1 KEVMELFEACMTNG
15 VIESLR
21 VDPVGV
27 TSKTKCFKKP
37 PRRSI
42 KRKKFKWKIKKEKL
56 KSDPED
62 RCSWLVGREVAPLK
76 RVNKRSWV
84 ESKMKYP

>member
-1 KEVMELFEACMTNG
+1 
-15 VIESLR
+15 
-21 VDPVGV
+21 DPVGV
-27 TSKTKCFKKP
+27 TSKTKSSKKS

-42 KRKKFKWKIKKEKL
+42 KRKMFKWKIKKKKP

-62 RCSWLVGREVAPLK
+62 TCSWFVGRKVTPLK

-84 ESKMKYP
+84 EAKLKYPP